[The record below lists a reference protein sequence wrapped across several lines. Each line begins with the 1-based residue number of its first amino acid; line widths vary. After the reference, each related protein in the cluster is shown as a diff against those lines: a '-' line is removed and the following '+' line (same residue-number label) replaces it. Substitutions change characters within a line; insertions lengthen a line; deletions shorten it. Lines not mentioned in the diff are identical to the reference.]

1 LEFRD
6 VAFYELSNAIF
17 NGEAHQF
24 RKDRTEMKKNPEATA
39 KTFRAMVA
47 SSAF

>member
-1 LEFRD
+1 MQSSTVKHINFE
-6 VAFYELSNAIF
+6 
-17 NGEAHQF
+17 
-24 RKDRTEMKKNPEATA
+24 KRTEMKKNPEATA